1 MSLDDEDEYHG
12 FARRR
17 AFRTR
22 VVAWAAIISLILVGG
37 GATVVTLLFG

>member
-1 MSLDDEDEYHG
+1 MSLDDDDEYEG

-22 VVAWAAIISLILVGG
+22 VVAWVAIISLILVGG